1 MVNEKI
7 VSTNEKKITI
17 KNIHPTFVT
26 EQEKNKQEKNIKI
39 QLYDI
44 FKKY

>member
-1 MVNEKI
+1 MVNEKV
-7 VSTNEKKITI
+7 VSTNGKQITI
-17 KNIHPTFVT
+17 KNIHPTFAT
-26 EQEKNKQEKNIKI
+26 EQEKNKQEKNVKI

>member
-1 MVNEKI
+1 MVNEKK
-7 VSTNEKKITI
+7 VSTCEKKFTV
-17 KNIHPTFVT
+17 KNIHPTFAT